1 MKISKI
7 IVLINKSI
15 GYNTGRNYEVLNK
28 IRGVMIKLV
37 VIMIFCNIF
46 ISGCTI
52 KNNRVNFE
60 ELSKELFSS
69 YGYRYEMHNSKETS
83 DGSNVYI
90 SKDKMSKEDFENVV
104 ENKLINKGWR
114 KISALF
120 DDQYMYCFD
129 RKNAISIVYPTRV
142 NYRNEEGNS
151 MSVGDWNLDKWVI
164 SYVYNVY
171 GTTNCK
177 KIF

>member
-1 MKISKI
+1 MQ
-7 IVLINKSI
+7 
-15 GYNTGRNYEVLNK
+15 
-28 IRGVMIKLV
+28 IRDFK
-37 VIMIFCNIF
+37 VIYIF
-46 ISGCTI
+46 ILLFIVGCAV
-52 KNNRVNFE
+52 KNDRKDRVNFE

-114 KISALF
+114 KIPALF

-177 KIF
+177 KYFK